1 MAEQK
6 QVTLVLNFA
15 GEGNGVVPR
24 LGRLYCPENTLSEVA
39 AAGFLDNYL
48 RTQVMDLLA
57 TDFIAAVASD
67 GHQWY
72 KPVFT
77 DGSCQLTVL
86 P

>member
-6 QVTLVLNFA
+6 KITLSLNFA
-15 GEGNGVVPR
+15 GENNGIVPR
-24 LGRLYCPENTLSEVA
+24 LGRLYCPNNTLSEVA

-48 RTQVMDLLA
+48 NTQGATLLA
-57 TDFIAAVASD
+57 TDFIAAVASN

-72 KPVFT
+72 RPSFSAGVCT
-77 DGSCQLTVL
+77 LNAL

>member
-6 QVTLVLNFA
+6 QVTLVINFA
-15 GEGNGVVPR
+15 GEGNNVVPR

-39 AAGFLDNYL
+39 SAGFLDNYL
-48 RTQVMDLLA
+48 RTQVVDLLA
-57 TDFIAAVASD
+57 TDFVFAVASN
-67 GHQWY
+67 GHQVY

-77 DGSCQLTVL
+77 NGSCQLTVL